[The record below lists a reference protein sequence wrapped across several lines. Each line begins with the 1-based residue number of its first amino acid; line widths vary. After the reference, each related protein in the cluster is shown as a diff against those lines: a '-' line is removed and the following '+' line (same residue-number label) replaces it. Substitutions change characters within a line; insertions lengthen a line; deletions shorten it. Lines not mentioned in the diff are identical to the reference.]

1 MVRGIARIL
10 LFLNFVA
17 AAKGV
22 LEKQLNKSG
31 SMIEAT
37 VHFTL
42 LQLPGTEACKRWQP
56 HLGHVFPILSH

>member
-1 MVRGIARIL
+1 MIRGIGRIL

-17 AAKGV
+17 AVKGV

-42 LQLPGTEACKRWQP
+42 LQCSYLE
-56 HLGHVFPILSH
+56 